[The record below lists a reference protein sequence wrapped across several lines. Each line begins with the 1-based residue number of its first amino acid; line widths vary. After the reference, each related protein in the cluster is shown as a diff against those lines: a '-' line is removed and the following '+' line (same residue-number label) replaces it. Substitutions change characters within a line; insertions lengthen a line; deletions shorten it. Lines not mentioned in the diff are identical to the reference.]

1 MKRSFLALA
10 LALVIAGS
18 SYAQTNWI
26 FDRSHTHVGF
36 SVGYMMVSEVEGSFG
51 SVYGNVTS
59 KGDDF
64 KGASVDIQIDAT
76 TIYTADDGRDK
87 HLKSADFFDVTKY
100 PNLLFKSTSLDING
114 KSVTLKGNLTIKN
127 VTKPVVLKGNFGGVQ
142 KDPWGNTKAGF
153 TLTGKINRQDFNV
166 NWNKNLDGGGVVVGD
181 EVDLIIKAVLIKK

>member
-10 LALVIAGS
+10 LALLFTGS
-18 SYAQTNWI
+18 SFAQTNWI

-51 SVYGNVTS
+51 SVYGNVTT

-64 KGASVDIQIDAT
+64 KGANVDIQIDAT

-87 HLKSADFFDVTKY
+87 HLKSADFFDVAKY
-100 PNLLFKSTSLDING
+100 PNLLFKSTSLDISG
-114 KSVTLKGNLTIKN
+114 KSVTLKGNLTIKD

-153 TLTGKINRQDFNV
+153 TLSGKINRQDFKV
-166 NWNKNLDGGGVVVGD
+166 NWNKTLDGGGVVVGD
-181 EVDLIIKAVLIKK
+181 EVDLNIKVVLIKK